1 MKSGNIEYKMSNRM
15 AKEIIR
21 SYKTIPSLAKL
32 RPQEMLIHYVNEQ
45 CGLLR
50 NCSKVITY
58 DSI

>member
-1 MKSGNIEYKMSNRM
+1 MKSGNVEYKMSNIM

-21 SYKTIPSLAKL
+21 SYKAVPSLAKL
-32 RPQEMLIHYVNEQ
+32 CPQEMLVHYVNEQ
-45 CGLLR
+45 CGLMR

>member
-1 MKSGNIEYKMSNRM
+1 MNSGNVEYKMSNRM

-21 SYKTIPSLAKL
+21 SYKAVPSLAKL
-32 RPQEMLIHYVNEQ
+32 RPREMLVHYVNEQ
-45 CGLLR
+45 CGLMR

>member
-1 MKSGNIEYKMSNRM
+1 MKSGNVEYKMSNII

-21 SYKTIPSLAKL
+21 SYKAVPSLAKL
-32 RPQEMLIHYVNEQ
+32 RPQEMLVHYVNEQ
-45 CGLLR
+45 CGLMR

>member
-1 MKSGNIEYKMSNRM
+1 MKSGNVEYKMSNIM

-21 SYKTIPSLAKL
+21 SYKAVPSLAKL

-45 CGLLR
+45 CGLMR

>member
-1 MKSGNIEYKMSNRM
+1 MKSGNVEYKMSNIM

-21 SYKTIPSLAKL
+21 SYKVVPSLAKL
-32 RPQEMLIHYVNEQ
+32 RPQEMLVHYVNEQ
-45 CGLLR
+45 CGLIR

>member
-15 AKEIIR
+15 AKDIIR
-21 SYKTIPSLAKL
+21 TYTTIPRLAKL
-32 RPQEMLIHYVNEQ
+32 RPQEMLVHYVNEQ
-45 CGLLR
+45 CGLMR

>member
-1 MKSGNIEYKMSNRM
+1 MKSGNVEYKMSNRM

-21 SYKTIPSLAKL
+21 SYKAVPSLAKL
-32 RPQEMLIHYVNEQ
+32 RPQEILVYYVNEQ
-45 CGLLR
+45 CGLMR

>member
-1 MKSGNIEYKMSNRM
+1 MSNIM

-21 SYKTIPSLAKL
+21 SYKAIPSLAKL

-45 CGLLR
+45 CGLMR

>member
-1 MKSGNIEYKMSNRM
+1 MKSGNVEYKMSNKM

-21 SYKTIPSLAKL
+21 SYKAIPSLAKL

>member
-1 MKSGNIEYKMSNRM
+1 MKSGNIEYKMSSRM

-21 SYKTIPSLAKL
+21 SYKAIPSLAKL